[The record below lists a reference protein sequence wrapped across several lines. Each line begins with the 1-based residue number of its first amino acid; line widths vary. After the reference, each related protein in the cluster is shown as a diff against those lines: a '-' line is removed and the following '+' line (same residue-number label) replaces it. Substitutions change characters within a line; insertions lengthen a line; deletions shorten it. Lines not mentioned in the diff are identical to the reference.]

1 MPSYKIFLKAPSA
14 AELERTERT
23 GTDFSWH
30 TIEGLLVPNNES
42 NTSINLEQSSGGNL
56 QRHEIPSFLLPLD
69 SSDKT
74 REWLIPPASM
84 DIATQRMSEM
94 YKNAIFAEDDDDED
108 SFALGN
114 EKTDPSQSRIDI
126 TGNYPPRLK
135 LNSFAKIDL

>member
-1 MPSYKIFLKAPSA
+1 MPNYKVFLKAPSA
-14 AELERTERT
+14 AELERTART

-30 TIEGLLVPNNES
+30 TIEGFLVPNNES
-42 NTSINLEQSSGGNL
+42 NTSINPEQSSGGSL

-69 SSDKT
+69 SPDKT

-94 YKNAIFAEDDDDED
+94 YKNAIFAEDDDED

-114 EKTDPSQSRIDI
+114 EKTDSSQSQIDI
-126 TGNYPPRLK
+126 TGNYLPRLK
-135 LNSFAKIDL
+135 LNSFAKVDL